1 VRRERDPEAVKQAL
15 AALQQAAREGRN
27 TMPYFVDCALA
38 YCTLGE
44 MMDELRAVYGVY
56 QEPVLV

>member
-1 VRRERDPEAVKQAL
+1 
-15 AALQQAAREGRN
+15 
-27 TMPYFVDCALA
+27 MPYFVDCALA

-56 QEPVLV
+56 EEPVLV